1 MPRLLACC
9 LLCLA
14 CSAQAAIYKSV
25 DAEGN
30 TVFSDQPSANAKPVQ
45 VAPTNTVDNPRPAPP
60 IPSAP
65 AATTPAGPAFSRLE
79 VNVPDDE
86 AIRANNGTFS
96 VGVSLE
102 PALGAGQ
109 ALQLLVD
116 GAPYGSPGQSTRFG
130 VANLDRGEHRFAAQV
145 LSGNGEVVQTSAE
158 KTVTVQRIS
167 VNSPAR

>member
-30 TVFSDQPSANAKPVQ
+30 TVFSDQPSANATPVQ
-45 VAPTNTVDNPRPAPP
+45 VPPTNTVGNPQPAPS

-65 AATTPAGPAFSRLE
+65 AAATPAGPAFSRLE
-79 VNVPDDE
+79 VNLPNDE
-86 AIRANNGTFS
+86 AIRANNGTFA

-102 PALGAGQ
+102 PALKAGQ
-109 ALQLLVD
+109 SLQLLVD
-116 GAPYGSPGQSTRFG
+116 GQPYGSPGQSTRFG
-130 VANLDRGEHRFAAQV
+130 VTNLERGEHRFAAQV
-145 LSGNGEVVQTSAE
+145 LSGTGEVIQTSAE

>member
-65 AATTPAGPAFSRLE
+65 AAAATPAGPAFSRLE

-96 VGVSLE
+96 VGAGPE
-102 PALGAGQ
+102 KAQGAGQ
-109 ALQLLVD
+109 SLQLPVD
-116 GAPYGSPGQSTRFG
+116 GAP
-130 VANLDRGEHRFAAQV
+130 
-145 LSGNGEVVQTSAE
+145 
-158 KTVTVQRIS
+158 
-167 VNSPAR
+167 